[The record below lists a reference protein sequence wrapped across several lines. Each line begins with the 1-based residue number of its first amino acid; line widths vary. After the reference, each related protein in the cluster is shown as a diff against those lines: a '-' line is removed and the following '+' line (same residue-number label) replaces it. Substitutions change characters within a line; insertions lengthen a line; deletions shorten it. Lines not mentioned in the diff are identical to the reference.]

1 MTIASSDSC
10 GFCDYIAGTRSCAI
24 VRRTQHFLSFVNIR
38 QYEKGALLV
47 IPTRHAAT
55 IVDLP
60 LDIIARIHTEA
71 ATLGRA
77 LVRGFGATGVNIFQ
91 NNGLDAGQ
99 HVPHFH
105 VHVVP
110 RYPGSDP
117 TTIYQQAKFEPV
129 SVMEQEAVAEQVRGA
144 LEDTEAT

>member
-1 MTIASSDSC
+1 M
-10 GFCDYIAGTRSCAI
+10 
-24 VRRTQHFLSFVNIR
+24 SFVNIR

-47 IPTRHAAT
+47 VPTRHAAT

-60 LDIIARIHTEA
+60 LEFIARVHTEA
-71 ATLGRA
+71 ATLARA

-110 RYPGSDP
+110 RYPGSDS
-117 TTIYQQAKFEPV
+117 TKIYEQANFEPV
-129 SVMEQEAVAEQVRGA
+129 STTEQQAVAEKVRGA
-144 LEDTEAT
+144 LENTEST

>member
-1 MTIASSDSC
+1 
-10 GFCDYIAGTRSCAI
+10 

-60 LDIIARIHTEA
+60 LDNIARIHTEA

-77 LVRGFGATGVNIFQ
+77 LVRGFNATGVNIFQ
-91 NNGLDAGQ
+91 DAGQ